1 MLGSAGDWR
10 KQLESLGGGSSRL
23 QGFSGSSG
31 WRRGLW
37 GMKVSCLDSSR
48 YSRLRK
54 TMFISLSAMSE
65 LKWLQVTESH
75 RDMRTEVALVFSSG
89 MCQPSASAIPSH
101 GYRMATI
108 SPDTTFTPQ
117 MGELERTGPF
127 MERGKQEVLA
137 RNINTLQVRKAGRGW
152 VRN

>member
-1 MLGSAGDWR
+1 MAYTDKAISSWGSCLRLHTRRLPRQPFMLGSAGDWR

-65 LKWLQVTESH
+65 LKWLQVTESQRHADRGSFGILFWHVSALCH
-75 RDMRTEVALVFSSG
+75 RLY
-89 MCQPSASAIPSH
+89 H
-101 GYRMATI
+101 LMATGWL
-108 SPDTTFTPQ
+108 PYPQ
-117 MGELERTGPF
+117 
-127 MERGKQEVLA
+127 
-137 RNINTLQVRKAGRGW
+137 TLLSHPRWG
-152 VRN
+152 N